1 MWTIDNIRKIVAAVG
16 DLVEVDDDVEH
27 MQRLDRA
34 RVLVRT
40 PRPPLIQQV
49 EVHAGG
55 ETYRVHMVEENGSD
69 GSNNRCRE
77 RCRWESSEEIISD
90 DDDIDSVR
98 SWRCA
103 ATPSSL
109 DGNRVGDR
117 REPHSILLPTG
128 LDIADDPVGK
138 DHSKKALCPVHTS
151 KSTPDL

>member
-55 ETYRVHMVEENGSD
+55 ETYRDTCCSTRH
-69 GSNNRCRE
+69 CRFLPPCE
-77 RCRWESSEEIISD
+77 RGKF
-90 DDDIDSVR
+90 
-98 SWRCA
+98 
-103 ATPSSL
+103 L
-109 DGNRVGDR
+109 LR
-117 REPHSILLPTG
+117 RELLLPVV
-128 LDIADDPVGK
+128 LAVVK
-138 DHSKKALCPVHTS
+138 ES
-151 KSTPDL
+151 